1 LIWLILPVRALK
13 LPIKLIVI
21 LALLLW
27 PGFVMAEHFNVPL
40 SQPGEYAVAFLAG
53 LLLFYLA
60 YWPYT
65 VTMLFVG
72 AMWLFF
78 KSGRSGKR
86 QHPPGG
92 KPAAKL
98 PEYAQRLTAHCRV
111 TRVLL
116 ESH

>member
-1 LIWLILPVRALK
+1 LIWLILPVRVLK

-27 PGFVMAEHFNVPL
+27 PGFVMAEHFNIPL
-40 SQPGEYAVAFLAG
+40 SQPGEYAFAFLVG
-53 LLLFYLA
+53 LLLFYFA

-65 VTMLFVG
+65 VTMLIVG

-78 KSGRSGKR
+78 KSDRPPSGKR
-86 QHPPGG
+86 QRPPGE

-98 PEYAQRLTAHCRV
+98 PEYAQR
-111 TRVLL
+111 
-116 ESH
+116 